1 MIDFEGKRKPAW
13 HVVRKAYAPQI
24 VSFSNQEGVTQVV
37 LVNDGLEIWSA
48 DLKIYKADLSGKSEL
63 IEQNQYEVKPGS
75 HQLVKINLDLAELD
89 PTTQFLA
96 ADAGGDRSLLFL
108 NEDSALAYEPVK
120 FQMGLSKAPEGI
132 AITIKAESLLR
143 ELCIFVDRIDD
154 GAEISD
160 AAVTLLD
167 GETITLIVTTSKP
180 ELFTE
185 AAIKLATRCANEYK
199 NPKLNK

>member
-1 MIDFEGKRKPAW
+1 
-13 HVVRKAYAPQI
+13 
-24 VSFSNQEGVTQVV
+24 
-37 LVNDGLEIWSA
+37 
-48 DLKIYKADLSGKSEL
+48 
-63 IEQNQYEVKPGS
+63 
-75 HQLVKINLDLAELD
+75 
-89 PTTQFLA
+89 
-96 ADAGGDRSLLFL
+96 
-108 NEDSALAYEPVK
+108 
-120 FQMGLSKAPEGI
+120 MGLSKAPEGI

-199 NPKLNK
+199 NPKVNK